1 MLISSLFI
9 FITCQTRI
17 FQACRSLADS
27 SVIRVLCEMEPQCID
42 ARDSLKR
49 VPLHYLIKNYTTF
62 GDDNDDIPNIDED
75 DEEDSDTKDSDSGDD
90 TNVNSDEDG
99 MTAMLIIIK
108 SNPNCLNAADHRG
121 WLPLHVA
128 CSCSSRK
135 GMLRVLRLLLKVKPE
150 SINSKTD
157 KKSDVFDCVNMAG
170 KHHPTKDETIAI
182 LKEAKSL
189 VDDEERGSASEDTGD
204 NVSNSSDSSVS
215 SQISDEHDDN
225 SDDNGD
231 EDDSLEDSLSNPQA
245 QVVDLLLP
253 DEEALSQKQFSKE
266 SEDRTESSRG
276 ELPKEAHC
284 PEAVLINI

>member
-1 MLISSLFI
+1 
-9 FITCQTRI
+9 
-17 FQACRSLADS
+17 
-27 SVIRVLCEMEPQCID
+27 MEPQSID

-62 GDDNDDIPNIDED
+62 GNDDDDIPTIDED
-75 DEEDSDTKDSDSGDD
+75 DDEEDDIKESDTSSDD
-90 TNVNSDEDG
+90 TNVKSDEDG
-99 MTAMLIIIK
+99 MNAMLIIIK

-135 GMLRVLRLLLKVKPE
+135 GMLRVLRLLLKVWPE
-150 SINSKTD
+150 SINCTTD

-189 VDDEERGSASEDTGD
+189 VEEDEGSGSASENTGD
-204 NVSNSSDSSVS
+204 NVSNSSDNNSVT
-215 SQISDEHDDN
+215 SQISDEHDEDI
-225 SDDNGD
+225 DDKGD
-231 EDDSLEDSLSNPQA
+231 EDDSSEDSLSNPQA

-253 DEEALSQKQFSKE
+253 DEEALSQKSSYEE
-266 SEDRTESSRG
+266 SEDKTESSSE
-276 ELPKEAHC
+276 ELPTEVHC
-284 PEAVLINI
+284 PEAVLLDIK

>member
-1 MLISSLFI
+1 M
-9 FITCQTRI
+9 RI
-17 FQACRSLADS
+17 FQHVACRSLADS
-27 SVIRVLCEMEPQCID
+27 SVIRVLCEMEPHSID

-62 GDDNDDIPNIDED
+62 GNDDDDIPNIEED
-75 DEEDSDTKDSDSGDD
+75 DEEESKESDTSSDD
-90 TNVNSDEDG
+90 TNVNNKSEDG
-99 MTAMLIIIK
+99 MTAMLFIIK
-108 SNPNCLNAADHRG
+108 SNPHCLHAADHRG

-135 GMLRVLRLLLKVKPE
+135 GMLRVLRLLLKVHPE
-150 SINSKTD
+150 SINCTTD

-170 KHHPTKDETIAI
+170 KYHPTKEETIAI

-189 VDDEERGSASEDTGD
+189 VEEDEESGSASEDTGD
-204 NVSNSSDSSVS
+204 NDSNSNDNNSTS
-215 SQISDEHDDN
+215 SQVNDEQDRDSNDN
-225 SDDNGD
+225 VD
-231 EDDSLEDSLSNPQA
+231 EDDSLEDSISNPQA

-253 DEEALSQKQFSKE
+253 DEDVLSQKSSNE
-266 SEDRTESSRG
+266 EPEDKTESSKE